1 MEEIKML
8 TLDELHELGKW
19 FESQNLPE
27 GLQLDKATYIPH
39 LRDTVKRLLT
49 QSEINYNNPKMQGC
63 IILLTKLKAKLEG
76 LSEA

>member
-8 TLDELHELGKW
+8 TSEELHELGEW
-19 FESQNLPE
+19 FEKQDLPKE
-27 GLQLDKATYIPH
+27 LHLDKATYIPN

-63 IILLTKLKAKLEG
+63 IILLQRLKVKLES